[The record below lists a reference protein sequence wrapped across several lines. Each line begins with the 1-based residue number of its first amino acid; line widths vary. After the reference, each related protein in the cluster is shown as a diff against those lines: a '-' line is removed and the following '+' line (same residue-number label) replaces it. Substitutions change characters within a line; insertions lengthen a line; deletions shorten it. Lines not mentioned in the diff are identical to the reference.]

1 MLIVLGEQ
9 IEENILTVSFN
20 SDQLKH
26 GANLQQDQAI
36 DFCGRYRPEPMM
48 TSSVQ
53 ARILATVALSAAVA
67 LTTNEDSNASID
79 EWSGHDFAY
88 HGVTLNPGEHFVG
101 LTSDLEVATYFNTRL
116 SQFSG
121 ELRNQKESAICDIL
135 LSIVV
140 GGANLESVKKA
151 EFVEV
156 EELGKRGK
164 TVFAKKIDV
173 SFESWRI
180 EIQWSTKCEEDSSE
194 TRPIET
200 EELGESEIRQKT
212 RANHNGQ
219 GVGEILVQESVR
231 DRSLYETLDKN
242 SSGTFGD
249 QKYSF
254 AFDFETGT
262 FRGSV
267 GNSIG
272 EVICSS
278 TSQINLTVNE
288 EVLELGAT
296 IPNDLQS
303 GETIEIVMDLG
314 FPSSKFEDEGTYTIL
329 LKSSSC
335 ATEGNGD

>member
-1 MLIVLGEQ
+1 M
-9 IEENILTVSFN
+9 VSFN
-20 SDQLKH
+20 SYQLKH

-36 DFCGRYRPEPMM
+36 DFCARNRPESVM

-53 ARILATVALSAAVA
+53 ARILATLVLSAAVA
-67 LTTNEDSNASID
+67 LTTNEDSNASVD

-88 HGVTLNPGEHFVG
+88 HGVTLNHDEHFVG
-101 LTSDLEVATYFNTRL
+101 LTSDLEVAAYFNTRL

-121 ELRNQKESAICDIL
+121 EIRNKENFVTCDIL
-135 LSIVV
+135 MGIVV
-140 GGANLESVKKA
+140 GGANLESIANA

-156 EELGKRGK
+156 DELGKQGK
-164 TVFAKKIDV
+164 AAFAKKIDA

-194 TRPIET
+194 KRPIEP
-200 EELGESEIRQKT
+200 EEVGESEKRQT
-212 RANHNGQ
+212 ARASHRGL
-219 GVGEILVQESVR
+219 GDGETMVQESVR

-267 GNSIG
+267 GNSIS

-288 EVLELGAT
+288 EVLELGPT
-296 IPNDLQS
+296 IPIDLPS

-314 FPSSKFEDEGTYTIL
+314 FPSSKFEDDGTYTIL